1 MLHFI
6 RPALVPVPSPGANAA
21 PNITVFGS
29 GLSAASAMVLRTVV
43 ATATGTS
50 SQAFPLIPLSTFPGG
65 VVVVLL
71 DGVPAGLATL
81 SLAASSSSG
90 AIHMYLFSHVEL
102 FGASNSTPAS
112 SPLGASVTSEQ
123 VALRLRA
130 PVPPRIARHATP
142 RVRLRWGAPAVGSG
156 AAAAASGGGTS
167 AGAGADTGNA
177 GAGFGGT
184 GTATSE
190 SSGVI
195 DAIFGHQGTT
205 GANGGAGMSSSTT
218 TDTAALGIAAA
229 PLDVLR
235 FAPVHLLEAILR
247 SPLAQHDG
255 ALVPCDVDISLNG
268 GFHWH
273 ATGATIELRVPPPI
287 HATLVL
293 PGETA
298 DLGWNTH
305 LNDMRTG
312 LSRRFNRLLRMADV
326 ERVAPPSIGP
336 SSEKRIRETCRSMI
350 SDPAR
355 GRNATPFVVLGSME
369 YEPDAARRAA
379 QQAPVWCGSESGVEG
394 GAGTTGAVVLQLAR
408 ATRVLNASSAPLRAN
423 DPTSGLSAVEFAGVR
438 MYQMWYVAGLVAGD
452 ALRTQQKQQQQ
463 QLERQQK
470 GQPPPH
476 PSPVSPSLAPAP
488 TAAYDGQNSSHCVG
502 FVADYM
508 NPDTRRA
515 VNALAL
521 GCNETFPGSC
531 RVRVLW
537 TGVGAN
543 DVLEAAA
550 AVKFWEEDHCHVIT
564 HHTASVAVHRTYRTY
579 FALGG
584 RTVGFS
590 MDAQHIAGD
599 GALVSILPDW
609 ERLVQYYLHRT
620 FTARAQR
627 RGALTASSSS
637 SSSSSSP
644 SLSNSGDSNMP
655 RVYAWPGLRHKAV
668 YLSSLSSV
676 VPSGVKSLVSTTLA
690 RLRSANTSFSL
701 GGGGNGEGFI
711 DLEDV
716 WPSVPPY
723 GVEST
728 LPPLGLLG
736 ANLDVFCGRQVQEAV
751 SLSRRVDVASE
762 FTTAKEGGDGLV
774 GASAA
779 ATLFDAR
786 FGVGVD
792 RACLREHSLVN
803 MDWFA
808 PNVDVESRGTSR
820 FGRVDVEGR
829 YSAPLRTCSSS
840 DYTQSV
846 EPMCSSGGLQ
856 RSVVSAWRDPQPL
869 GGGAQHFMT
878 VPEAEGDTT
887 LPLSTSSGGLLHLN
901 RSSSFCSGGATL
913 PSVAFVECLPAA
925 PLSVF
930 FILFVS
936 LFGAAILFYIGVCVR
951 VSSSKGNSIK
961 ALDSHAHRLNL
972 AMLVGTVGLLAEPLL
987 FLFEDHVPQLCGV
1000 RGPWTYIF
1008 MGFLTQAFVLQVY
1021 RVHYHLQVSNGTFL
1035 GIDERK
1041 TIVRTLH
1048 ISFSTLCVLDAVLA
1062 VIYAA
1067 MGPSAISD
1075 ISARLELQTKT
1086 GGAIA
1091 IDASPLEYRTTG
1103 LGPTRSIYIDTTY
1116 QGCVPVHFNGTGKIS
1131 IGAGEVETAYVLAVM
1146 VAVKVAILLYGV
1158 VLAVRVRA
1166 MNRRLDRAHWSQLSA
1181 TARLMARTMISWFG
1195 LVLCLLPFMAIGY
1208 AGESYYLNTT
1218 AHAFLVAVMSQ
1229 FPVIELVVRPLFGR
1243 TQAGIVHG
1251 AMVDPT
1257 TIEVLGVLG
1266 SGAFGDVYKA
1276 RWKQTIVALKRIRK
1290 SENQRGGMGT
1300 LNSTWR
1306 NFATIGSARKNTKRT
1321 SNGHGQAGGRYA
1333 YEQRRAPPSL
1343 CSRLFGWICPTCGGN
1358 TPSGKVTPLAGM
1370 GMSSESL
1377 SNEDSVGDIGSVVVP
1392 MRDFRAEVR
1401 KR

>member
-1 MLHFI
+1 MSCELLPPPLPPLHMLHFI

-29 GLSAASAMVLRTVV
+29 GLSTASVLVLRTA
-43 ATATGTS
+43 ATATRTP
-50 SQAFPLIPLSTFPGG
+50 SQAWQLNPVATVAGG
-65 VVVVLL
+65 VVVVVP

-81 SLAASSSSG
+81 SLNASSSSG
-90 AIHMYLFSHVEL
+90 ATHMYVYAPPEL
-102 FGASNSTPAS
+102 VGASNSTPAAAS

-123 VALRLRA
+123 LALLLRA
-130 PVPPRIARHATP
+130 PVPPRIARHAAP

-156 AAAAASGGGTS
+156 GAAAASGGGTS
-167 AGAGADTGNA
+167 TGAGADTRADTGNA
-177 GAGFGGT
+177 GAGVAGT
-184 GTATSE
+184 GTTMSE

-195 DAIFGHQGTT
+195 DAILGHQGTAGT
-205 GANGGAGMSSSTT
+205 NGGAGMSSSTT
-218 TDTAALGIAAA
+218 TDTAAL
-229 PLDVLR
+229 DMLR
-235 FAPVHLLEAILR
+235 FAPVHLLEALLR

-255 ALVPCDVDISLNG
+255 ASVPCDVDISLNG

-312 LSRRFNRLLRMADV
+312 LSRRFSRLLRMADV

-336 SSEKRIRETCRSMI
+336 ASEKRIRETCQSMI

-355 GRNATPFVVLGSME
+355 GRNATPFIVLGSME

-379 QQAPVWCGSESGVEG
+379 QQAPVWCGSERGVEG

-408 ATRVLNASSAPLRAN
+408 ATRVLNASSATLRAN

-452 ALRTQQKQQQQ
+452 ALRTQQQQR
-463 QLERQQK
+463 LERQQK
-470 GQPPPH
+470 RQQPPH
-476 PSPVSPSLAPAP
+476 PSPVSPSLASTP
-488 TAAYDGQNSSHCVG
+488 TAAYDGKNSSHCVG
-502 FVADYM
+502 FVADFM

-543 DVLEAAA
+543 GVLEAAA

-584 RTVGFS
+584 RTIGFS

-609 ERLVQYYLHRT
+609 ERLVQFYLHRT

-627 RGALTASSSS
+627 RGA
-637 SSSSSSP
+637 
-644 SLSNSGDSNMP
+644 
-655 RVYAWPGLRHKAV
+655 VYAWPGLRHKAA

-676 VPSGVKSLVSTTLA
+676 VAPGVKSLVSTTLA

-716 WPSVPPY
+716 WPSVPY

-751 SLSRRVDVASE
+751 SLSRRA
-762 FTTAKEGGDGLV
+762 DGLI

-786 FGVGVD
+786 FGVGVE

-808 PNVDVESRGTSR
+808 PNVDVESPGTSR

-878 VPEAEGDTT
+878 VPGAEVDTT
-887 LPLSTSSGGLLHLN
+887 LLLSTSSEGLLHLN

-936 LFGAAILFYIGVCVR
+936 LFGAAILFYFGVCVR

-972 AMLVGTVGLLAEPLL
+972 AMLVGTMGLLAEPLL

-1021 RVHYHLQVSNGTFL
+1021 RVHYHLKVSNGTFL

-1041 TIVRTLH
+1041 IIVRTLH

-1062 VIYAA
+1062 VIYVV

-1091 IDASPLEYRTTG
+1091 IDASPLEYRTTS
-1103 LGPTRSIYIDTTY
+1103 LGPTLSTYIDTTY

-1146 VAVKVAILLYGV
+1146 VAVKVALLLYGV
-1158 VLAVRVRA
+1158 ILAVRVRA

-1181 TARLMARTMISWFG
+1181 TARLMSRTMISWFG

-1229 FPVIELVVRPLFGR
+1229 FPVIELVIRPLFGR

-1290 SENQRGGMGT
+1290 SENQSGGMGT

-1306 NFATIGSARKNTKRT
+1306 NFATLGSTRKNTKRT
-1321 SNGHGQAGGRYA
+1321 PNGHGQATREGGGRYA

-1358 TPSGKVTPLAGM
+1358 TPSVKVTPLGGR

-1377 SNEDSVGDIGSVVVP
+1377 SNEDSVGDSGSVVVP